1 MPSRRV
7 PRSAG
12 VQFSD
17 VSAFPPYGGPGGG
30 DMPDPARNV
39 TPVASQ
45 FRPVRLG
52 PSDVVVDRGEDG
64 SIHLRSPHA
73 LGPYPAKLT
82 ERLEHWAARA
92 PDRVLFAQRNER
104 GGWRGI
110 TYAETL
116 EKARRI
122 GEALLRRPVSPE
134 RPVAILS
141 GNDIEHALL
150 ALGALYV
157 GVPYVPISP
166 AYSLISQDFGK
177 LRHVF
182 DLLTPGLVFAA
193 DGRAF
198 GRAIEGVVP
207 PDMEVIVT
215 RDPPSQRRITAFSD
229 LLAAVPTAAVDAA
242 HARVGPDTVAKV
254 LFTSGSTGMPKGVL
268 NTQRMWCSNLEMITN
283 QLAYFRDEPPVILD
297 WSPWH
302 HTASGNHNVGFII
315 YNGGT
320 YYIDEGKPAPGAIE
334 TTVKNL
340 REIACTWYFTVP
352 KGYEALLPYFRTD
365 AELRRTFF
373 SRLKVLWFAGAALS
387 QPVFDEM
394 QALAEESTGE
404 RIMFLTGLGAT
415 ETAPMAIARMWQS
428 RDSTNMGVPVPGV
441 ELKLVPNEGK
451 LEARVKGPNIMPGY
465 WRQPELTAKV
475 FDEEGYY
482 CLGDAVKFEDPDD
495 PKKGLLFDG
504 RIAEDFKL
512 ATGTWVSVGPLRA
525 QFLAHFAP
533 FAKDVVIAGADRDD
547 IRVLVFPDLDA
558 CRQLA
563 PDLAKASAGDIV
575 GDAGV
580 RAEFHRRL
588 ATLAAAATGSSNRVV
603 AAILIADLPSL
614 DAGEVTDK
622 GSINQRAVLRC
633 RAALVADL
641 YAKPTPPHVIA
652 M

>member
-1 MPSRRV
+1 MSNPVGNLRAAASR
-7 PRSAG
+7 
-12 VQFSD
+12 
-17 VSAFPPYGGPGGG
+17 
-30 DMPDPARNV
+30 
-39 TPVASQ
+39 

-52 PSDVVVDRGEDG
+52 PSDLVVDRRPDG
-64 SIHLRSPHA
+64 TIHLRSPHA

-82 ERLEHWAARA
+82 ERLEYWAGRT
-92 PDRVLFAQRNER
+92 PDRVLFAQRDER
-104 GGWRGI
+104 GGWRSV

-116 EKARRI
+116 DKARRI
-122 GEALLRRPVSPE
+122 GAALLARPVSPE

-150 ALGALYV
+150 GLAALYI

-193 DGRAF
+193 DGKAF
-198 GRAIEGVVP
+198 ERAIEAIVP
-207 PDMEVIVT
+207 PDLEVVVT
-215 RDPPSQRRITAFSD
+215 RNPPSRRKTTAFAD
-229 LLAAVPTAAVDAA
+229 LVAATATAAVDAA

-254 LFTSGSTGMPKGVL
+254 LFTSGSTGMPKGVI
-268 NTQRMWCSNLEMITN
+268 NTQRMWCSNQEMITS

-302 HTASGNHNVGFII
+302 HTASGNHNVGFVI

-340 REIACTWYFTVP
+340 REVATTWYFTVP
-352 KGYEALLPYFRTD
+352 KGFEALLPYFRSD

-394 QALAEESTGE
+394 QELAEATCGE
-404 RIMFLTGLGAT
+404 RIMFLTGLGST
-415 ETAPMAIARMWQS
+415 ETAPMALARMWQS

-441 ELKLVPNEGK
+441 ALKLVPNEGK
-451 LEARVKGPNIMPGY
+451 LEARLKGPNIMPGY
-465 WRQPELTAKV
+465 WRQPELTAQV

-482 CLGDAVKFEDPDD
+482 CLGDAVKFEDPEA
-495 PKKGLLFDG
+495 PRKGLLFDG

-525 QFLAHFAP
+525 PFLAHFAP
-533 FAKDVVIAGADRDD
+533 YAKDVVIAGADRDD
-547 IRVLVFPDLDA
+547 IRVLVFPDLHA
-558 CRQLA
+558 CRSLA
-563 PDLAKASAGDIV
+563 PDLPPAASAADV
-575 GDAGV
+575 VNHARV
-580 RAEFHRRL
+580 RRELRSLLGSL
-588 ATLAAAATGSSNRVV
+588 ARTATGSSNRIV
-603 AAILIADLPSL
+603 AAILLAELPSL
-614 DAGEVTDK
+614 DAGEITDK

-633 RAALVADL
+633 RAALVSDL
-641 YAKPTPPHVIA
+641 YAATAAPHVMVIDKA
-652 M
+652 